1 MKKSLTRK
9 IRRKLKRS
17 QNKLP
22 LLTRLRRAVWQI
34 RYVQR
39 VHDAEGR
46 GEMPLE
52 KGSSKA
58 AIAHNIA
65 TERSAGKPEKQA
77 IAIAMSEAGKSR
89 DEAPAAMPTTA
100 MSVADINKKNEEY
113 WAPSWGKS
121 SGAEDNFTNDMR
133 RPVKEYDSAALDES
147 PTGIAEAGN
156 HEGMAQDAVDAW
168 HGPKTEA
175 ATKRAVSKAN
185 SANQQKAW
193 HAERERTFAR
203 MGVATPS
210 GSSVKRPG
218 IDT

>member
-1 MKKSLTRK
+1 
-9 IRRKLKRS
+9 
-17 QNKLP
+17 
-22 LLTRLRRAVWQI
+22 
-34 RYVQR
+34 
-39 VHDAEGR
+39 
-46 GEMPLE
+46 MPLE

-58 AIAHNIA
+58 AISRNIA

-89 DEAPAAMPTTA
+89 DEAPTAMPTTA

-156 HEGMAQDAVDAW
+156 HEGMAQDDMQEM
-168 HGPKTEA
+168 PKSLKLTEP
-175 ATKRAVSKAN
+175 
-185 SANQQKAW
+185 QKKYSSNPRDW
-193 HAERERTFAR
+193 PESGH
-203 MGVATPS
+203 
-210 GSSVKRPG
+210 GSSGYGSGYAKQERDPRYEG
-218 IDT
+218 N